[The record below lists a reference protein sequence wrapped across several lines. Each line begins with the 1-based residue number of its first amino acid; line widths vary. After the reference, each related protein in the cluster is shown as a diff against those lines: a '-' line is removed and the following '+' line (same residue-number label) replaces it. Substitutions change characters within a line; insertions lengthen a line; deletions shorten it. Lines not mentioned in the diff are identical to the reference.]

1 MSANSQAARILSVE
15 DDPDIAELLGFHIKS
30 EGFEFMHL
38 DHGAQAVSKA
48 LAFKPDLILLDV
60 MLPGKSG
67 LEICTEIRREE
78 ELRQTPV
85 ILLTARGSED
95 DIVRG
100 LEVGADDYVVKPFS
114 ARVLIAKLRR
124 ALHRTH
130 REGRESDVLQICGLH
145 IDPLRHEVRQG
156 EQVLELTTSEFRALH
171 FLAGRPGWVFTRHQ
185 IMAAVHG
192 EGYVVS
198 ERSID
203 VMIVGLRKKM
213 GVAGKYVET
222 VRGVGYRFSE

>member
-1 MSANSQAARILSVE
+1 MTSNSSPIRVLSIE

-30 EGFEFMHL
+30 EGFEFVHV
-38 DHGAQAVSKA
+38 DHGSLAVDRA
-48 LAFKPDLILLDV
+48 LSYEPHLVLLDV

-67 LEICTEIRREE
+67 LEICAEMRRHDA
-78 ELRQTPV
+78 LRQTPV
-85 ILLTARGSED
+85 ILLTARGAED

-100 LEVGADDYVVKPFS
+100 LEAGADDYVVKPFS
-114 ARVLIAKLRR
+114 ARVLLAKVRR
-124 ALHRTH
+124 AVNRTH
-130 REGRESDVLQICGLH
+130 RQGRESESLKICGLS
-145 IDPLRHEVRQG
+145 IDPLRHEVSYADQL
-156 EQVLELTTSEFRALH
+156 LELTTSEFRALH

-192 EGYVVS
+192 DGYVVS

-213 GVAGKYVET
+213 GAAGKYIET